1 MMRSP
6 RSRAVRAEATGLPIA
21 TPANRAEALDLEA
34 QIGELLE
41 ALSGLHEMFK
51 QLLALARAKLVAL
64 RAADAAALQR
74 CAAREC
80 GVLERLFEQERQ
92 RDAVLARL
100 AQSLHPGSTA
110 VPRVSEIAERLPEPF
125 SSRLRARA
133 VGLRQTAKE
142 LRCENRVAA
151 EVARHL
157 HKHLRAVFEDIVHLN
172 QESVV
177 YGPSGKH
184 EQRVNKTW
192 VDAVG

>member
-1 MMRSP
+1 M
-6 RSRAVRAEATGLPIA
+6 SRTIGNPAVHGEAAQMQIVTLPTGV
-21 TPANRAEALDLEA
+21 EAHSLEA
-34 QIGELLE
+34 QVGELLE
-41 ALSGLHEMFK
+41 TVSALHEMLK
-51 QLLALARAKLVAL
+51 QLLELARAKLVAM

-80 GVLERLFEQERQ
+80 GVLERVFEQERQ

-100 AQSLHPGSTA
+100 AQSLHWDYAAP
-110 VPRVSEIAERLPEPF
+110 PRLSEIAGKLPEPF
-125 SSRLRARA
+125 SSRLRAKTA
-133 VGLRQTAKE
+133 GLRQTANE
-142 LRCENRVAA
+142 LRRENGVAA

-157 HKHLRAVFEDIVHLN
+157 HKHIRAVFEDIARVN

-184 EQRVNKTW
+184 EQRTNQTW